1 MSKATP
7 PTAARPVGGPAQKP
21 QDYLNPGTMQE
32 IALNRLNSGLNYQRT
47 VKERTVQKL
56 VNNWNP
62 IYLDPIVVSY
72 RDGRYN
78 VIDGQHRVTAM
89 KRMSESGKTAADVK
103 VLCVVHT
110 GLTFADEAELFYKLD
125 QCRKKLSSAQ
135 SINALLQSGADAE
148 INEIFKMLKDRH
160 FKWTLD
166 NSAAGDYKIKATRAV
181 IYAYRLLGRK
191 SFPRLLVLLSD
202 TWQGDPASLTA
213 MMLSGTALFLK
224 TYETEIN
231 DRTFITRF
239 QTIRP
244 ETIVSK
250 ARTDFSIT
258 RNDLRCARSLLY
270 HYNKFIRGEKN
281 KLDPSILW

>member
-7 PTAARPVGGPAQKP
+7 HAAALSGGIDAQRP
-21 QDYLNPGTMQE
+21 QDFLNPGTLQE
-32 IALNRLNSGLNYQRT
+32 IALNRLTSGLDYQRT

-56 VNNWNP
+56 INNWNP

-72 RDGRYN
+72 RDGRYY

-89 KRMSESGKTAADVK
+89 KRMSESGKTASDVK

-148 INEIFKMLKDRH
+148 INEIFRLLKAQG

-202 TWQGDPASLTA
+202 TWKGDPASLTA

-231 DRTFITRF
+231 DHIFITRF
-239 QTIRP
+239 QSIRP
-244 ETIVSK
+244 EMILSK
-250 ARTDFSIT
+250 ARTDYSVT
-258 RNDLRCARSLLY
+258 RNDLRCARSLLV
-270 HYNKFIRGEKN
+270 HYNKAVRSEKK
-281 KLDPSILW
+281 KLNPAILW

>member
-32 IALNRLNSGLNYQRT
+32 IALHRLNSGLNYQRT

-110 GLTFADEAELFYKLD
+110 GLTYADEAELF
-125 QCRKKLSSAQ
+125 
-135 SINALLQSGADAE
+135 
-148 INEIFKMLKDRH
+148 
-160 FKWTLD
+160 
-166 NSAAGDYKIKATRAV
+166 
-181 IYAYRLLGRK
+181 
-191 SFPRLLVLLSD
+191 
-202 TWQGDPASLTA
+202 
-213 MMLSGTALFLK
+213 
-224 TYETEIN
+224 
-231 DRTFITRF
+231 
-239 QTIRP
+239 
-244 ETIVSK
+244 
-250 ARTDFSIT
+250 
-258 RNDLRCARSLLY
+258 
-270 HYNKFIRGEKN
+270 
-281 KLDPSILW
+281 